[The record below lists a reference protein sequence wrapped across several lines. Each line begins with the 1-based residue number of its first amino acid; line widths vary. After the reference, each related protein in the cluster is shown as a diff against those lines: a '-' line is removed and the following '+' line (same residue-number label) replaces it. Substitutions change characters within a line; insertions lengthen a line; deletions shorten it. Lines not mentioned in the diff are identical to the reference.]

1 MGDVSKKL
9 MNQFATNLNTMLDQ
23 QPPDGHARA
32 PSRVPT
38 APPTASPRRRPSER
52 RAMAPP

>member
-23 QPPDGHARA
+23 QPDAAAAAR
-32 PSRVPT
+32 RHRT
-38 APPTASPRRRPSER
+38 NRRGTRTGK
-52 RAMAPP
+52 